1 MESIPFLSVED
12 VAQID
17 AALNDYL
24 EKSEAELAVVLD
36 RGGNIVSQQGE
47 LNTSNLAI
55 VAALAAGSFAATKE
69 LAARIGEPEFS
80 ALYHQG
86 KDSHVF
92 MNAVDE
98 NNILLTVFGEKTTVG
113 LIRFYSVSCAR
124 RLQQILDRL
133 RSQPRSDRFS
143 LSMSDIQKAGR
154 VFGR

>member
-17 AALNDYL
+17 AALSEYL

-47 LNTSNLAI
+47 LDSSNLAI

-69 LAARIGEPEFS
+69 LAARIGEPEFN

-86 KDSHVF
+86 KGSHVF

-124 RLQQILDRL
+124 KLQQILERL
-133 RSQPRSDRFS
+133 RAKPKRDRFELS
-143 LSMSDIQKAGR
+143 LSDIQKAGR